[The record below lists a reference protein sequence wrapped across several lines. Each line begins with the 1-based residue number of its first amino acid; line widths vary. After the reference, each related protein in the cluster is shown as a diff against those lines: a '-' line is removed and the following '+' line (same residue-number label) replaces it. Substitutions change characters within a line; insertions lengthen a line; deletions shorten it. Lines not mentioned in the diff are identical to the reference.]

1 MKTTLKLEAIGD
13 NTARAIAGW
22 KRLLGDELMGDIK
35 VDRPWVA
42 KLTGLFASGKFQ
54 HDFLR
59 GNKDYT
65 DANSKGSRGVYFWFT
80 LESGDYYEVNDLQ
93 TWKRTERYFCKV
105 TEEGEIEIVDEI
117 EIQLYFERK
126 IMTEWQERK
135 NGERKQTTDG
145 D

>member
-80 LESGDYYEVNDLQ
+80 LESGNYYEVNDLQ

-105 TEEGEIEIVDEI
+105 TEEGEIEIVDER

>member
-1 MKTTLKLEAIGD
+1 MKATLKLEAIGD
-13 NTARAIAGW
+13 NTSRAIAGW

-35 VDRPWVA
+35 IDRPWVA

-65 DANSKGSRGVYFWFT
+65 EANSKGSRGIYFWFT
-80 LESGDYYEVNDLQ
+80 LESGNYYEVNDLQ

-105 TEEGEIEIVDEI
+105 NESGEILLVDER
-117 EIQLYFERK
+117 EIQVHFENEIMRK
-126 IMTEWQERK
+126 AREKK
-135 NGERKQTTDG
+135 NGQRNKTPDG